1 MFKNQSRLIFRL
13 SGTGSSGA
21 TVRLYG
27 ECYESDP
34 SRLFISA
41 SEALQPLIQVALELS
56 KLPQYT
62 GRDAPT
68 VIT

>member
-1 MFKNQSRLIFRL
+1 MRL

-21 TVRLYG
+21 TVRLYIEAYEAENVLG
-27 ECYESDP
+27 EAADM
-34 SRLFISA
+34 LK
-41 SEALQPLIQVALELS
+41 PLINIALEISQL
-56 KLPQYT
+56 KKYT